1 MPPKPKRA
9 TRTSPC
15 TCPGSIAC
23 SAPGGCRAATPGL
36 RATGSR
42 AIRCRP
48 ATPASLP
55 GRSDEDRRQDRLE
68 VGAHAERVVR
78 RDRRPVLVAAGERLG
93 GDDHHRRRVAADVAH
108 LAVLVAPVAEAQ
120 AEVAEAMREI
130 DANAVEIRKAG
141 QDPEAIKATV
151 RASLKAVEAID
162 VEAITRQ
169 ALASVDK
176 EAMRRSMDAAR
187 EGMRAAERELD
198 RLEKRTRD

>member
-1 MPPKPKRA
+1 MNGTEKDWDDLTPAERA
-9 TRTSPC
+9 EIRQ
-15 TCPGSIAC
+15 SIADAREEIAKVDF
-23 SAPGGCRAATPGL
+23 SEVDREVARALAEV
-36 RATGSR
+36 RISK
-42 AIRCRP
+42 
-48 ATPASLP
+48 
-55 GRSDEDRRQDRLE
+55 EDMRR
-68 VGAHAERVVR
+68 H
-78 RDRRPVLVAAGERLG
+78 
-93 GDDHHRRRVAADVAH
+93 
-108 LAVLVAPVAEAQ
+108 VAEAQ